1 MGLINK
7 EDFSKVMRVNLGDG
21 HVIRGILY
29 GRLFYTATKVTQG
42 IYLIRFNYK
51 KNRPEL
57 IDVNKEAKNRKT
69 TIESVGRTRISV
81 EGVTSE
87 LRKYEKELDKIQ
99 ERNKKACEMRRKKKI
114 IQEKKGIEE
123 LKEEVLV
130 LGEFNGKG
138 RGL

>member
-1 MGLINK
+1 MIKK
-7 EDFSKVMRVNLGDG
+7 EDFSKVMRINLGDG

-29 GRLFYTATKVTQG
+29 GRVFYTAKKVAQG
-42 IYLIRFNYK
+42 VYLIRFNYK

-69 TIESVGRTRISV
+69 TIESVGRTKISE

-87 LRKYEKELDKIQ
+87 LRKYERWLDKEQ
-99 ERNKKACEMRRKKKI
+99 EIIKKEY
-114 IQEKKGIEE
+114 EE
-123 LKEEVLV
+123 SFNREVLG
-130 LGEFNGKG
+130 LEGFNGKG